1 MTPFAAAAIAQMV
14 VVIAIILGAA
24 IIVNAHAIVGAF
36 Q

>member
-1 MTPFAAAAIAQMV
+1 VTPFAAAALGQLA

-24 IIVNAHAIVGAF
+24 IIVNANAIVGAF

>member
-1 MTPFAAAAIAQMV
+1 VTPFAAAAMAQMI

-24 IIVNAHAIVGAF
+24 IIVNANAIVGAF